1 MKSIKLIQLILFIN
15 LLFSQKLNI
24 DQSIPY
30 NIPQNKNLDIQ
41 QSFGLTMINANGISN
56 SNAIFSN
63 NINYS
68 ITDKIKLKSNLHFI
82 SPLIK
87 DYNNPNKLDIK
98 YDLLLDYKVFDNFE
112 IKLKM
117 TNLSYNNQFGIIR
130 NSNSILINE

>member
-63 NINYS
+63 NINYNLN
-68 ITDKIKLKSNLHFI
+68 DKIKLKSNLHFI

>member
-15 LLFSQKLNI
+15 LSFSQKLNI

-41 QSFGLTMINANGISN
+41 QSFGLTMTSANGISN

>member
-1 MKSIKLIQLILFIN
+1 
-15 LLFSQKLNI
+15 
-24 DQSIPY
+24 
-30 NIPQNKNLDIQ
+30 
-41 QSFGLTMINANGISN
+41 MINANGISN

-63 NINYS
+63 NINYNV
-68 ITDKIKLKSNLHFI
+68 TDKIKLKSNLHFI

>member
-15 LLFSQKLNI
+15 LSFSQKLKI

-41 QSFGLTMINANGISN
+41 QSFGLTMINANGMTN

-63 NINYS
+63 NINYN

-117 TNLSYNNQFGIIR
+117 TNLNYNNQFSIIR

>member
-1 MKSIKLIQLILFIN
+1 MKSIKLIQLLLFIN
-15 LLFSQKLNI
+15 LSFSQKLNI
-24 DQSIPY
+24 DQPIPY

-41 QSFGLTMINANGISN
+41 QSFGLTMINANGITN

-63 NINYS
+63 NFNYN

-117 TNLSYNNQFGIIR
+117 TNLNYNNQFSIIR

>member
-63 NINYS
+63 NINYNV
-68 ITDKIKLKSNLHFI
+68 TDKIKLKSNLHFI

>member
-63 NINYS
+63 NINYNV
-68 ITDKIKLKSNLHFI
+68 TDKIKLKSNLHFI

-98 YDLLLDYKVFDNFE
+98 YDLLLDYKVFDNCF
-112 IKLKM
+112 
-117 TNLSYNNQFGIIR
+117 NSYH
-130 NSNSILINE
+130 ILFIFKF

>member
-1 MKSIKLIQLILFIN
+1 MKSIKLIQLLLFIT
-15 LLFSQKLNI
+15 LSFSQKLNI
-24 DQSIPY
+24 DQIIPF
-30 NIPQNKNLDIQ
+30 NIPQNKNIDIK

-63 NINYS
+63 NINYN